1 MKVLDCFTFNDELE
15 VIDIR
20 FHTLD
25 KYISKFII
33 VESNKTHQ
41 GNKKKINFNIKYF
54 RKFEK
59 KIKYLLLDDTL
70 LLDKNK
76 NDLNSWIR
84 ENNQRNFISNGLKD
98 CSNEDIILIS
108 DADEIPNLAKINFYN
123 LKKKVYAFE
132 QLNYMYKL
140 NLLRSDKW
148 IGTKLCKFKYLKSPQ
163 WLRSLKVHKKY
174 SVLRIDKIF
183 SNNYIHDYKIIKNG
197 GWHFGWMK
205 KPEGIIN
212 KLNSF
217 AHTEYNKKKFKNKN
231 YINNIIKNRV
241 NFLNDEPLK
250 IVPINNNFPNYINKN
265 LKKFSN
271 WIIK

>member
-1 MKVLDCFTFNDELE
+1 MFQNLLLLKATKP
-15 VIDIR
+15 IR
-20 FHTLD
+20 A
-25 KYISKFII
+25 I
-33 VESNKTHQ
+33 
-41 GNKKKINFNIKYF
+41 KKKLTLILNILENLK
-54 RKFEK
+54 K

-70 LLDKNK
+70 LLDKKK

-84 ENNQRNFISNGLKD
+84 ENNQRNFISKGLQN

-108 DADEIPNLAKINFYN
+108 DADEIPNLTKINFHN
-123 LKKKVYAFE
+123 LKEKVYAFE

-148 IGTKLCKFKYLKSPQ
+148 IGTKLCKYQYLKSPQ

-174 SVLRIDKIF
+174 SYLRIDKMF
-183 SNNYIHDYKIIKNG
+183 SNDYIHNYKIIKNG

-231 YINNIIKNRV
+231 YINNIIKNKV
-241 NFLNDEPLK
+241 NFLNDDKLK
-250 IVPINNNFPNYINKN
+250 IVPINNSFPIYINKN